1 MCLPQIEFGS
11 VLRNTFCSFWL
22 KRILTSCSGAA
33 AVEFAIVVQLL
44 VLILFGIITFGWM
57 FYLENNM
64 ESAARA
70 AARRLAVAE
79 ATSAGT
85 NLTCASAQAQ
95 LPGTAENVAC
105 TMLPLGNPAYITVN
119 AAVLCP
125 AERTVRVTVSAAG
138 EDVALADIFGY
149 FDGSTISA
157 TVDMWKE
164 AECS

>member
-1 MCLPQIEFGS
+1 MRSHNFGFGAVTGTPRS
-11 VLRNTFCSFWL
+11 NWPSRF
-22 KRILTSCSGAA
+22 LTSCGGAA

-57 FYLENNM
+57 FFLQNNM

-70 AARRLAVAE
+70 AARRMAVAD

-85 NLTCASAQAQ
+85 NVTCASAQAQ
-95 LPGTAENVAC
+95 TPGSAENLVC
-105 TMLPLGNPAYITVN
+105 TMLPLANPADITVN

-149 FDGSTISA
+149 FNGSTIST